1 MNEEHPLRDLI
12 CPVCGRAIL
21 NHYYMVRSKQN
32 TPNDALSTKI
42 KKYKTY
48 KDPDSIVSYY
58 DYLSKIYDM
67 HRNYIAVEGQGGRAG
82 LSMMRQIPK
91 EEWQHGFDLI
101 QYAVA
106 RAIKWWINMDWT
118 SCETICDIIDNFDKI
133 QTPIDNPAY
142 ITNLGYTQP
151 ANYGNAEPPKNKKE
165 PTEEKVNTKKPKDV
179 EKDLIINKIH
189 ELTGKKI
196 PDNAS
201 DLKIMKYLISE
212 FESSIEKDK
221 ESQRTIYQQE
231 FINTKLYD
239 KIESMQEAS
248 TEEKHKKP
256 VSHKETPINY
266 KLLRKIK
273 KDRLTKEA
281 AIITA
286 DEDAGIFAP
295 VSELHEMYSDEKVA
309 MILKARKMFP
319 KISESPENV
328 KIASEVGAIDG
339 GTVAKLLDELKY
351 RKEKQG
357 YKYEYR
363 NDENNKTTKT
373 TGKTFN
379 NSKTQE
385 IPLVS
390 FLLPKTNLEKLYP
403 DQPKMVNSMLKLHEL
418 FDSIASSESDIKI
431 ALKMGMIPKN
441 IAKLFRLALK
451 QRAALRT
458 VSFEVEREP
467 KMVKKVEH
475 ETSVEEFKRLHPDL
489 VNEDENNDDII

>member
-1 MNEEHPLRDLI
+1 
-12 CPVCGRAIL
+12 
-21 NHYYMVRSKQN
+21 
-32 TPNDALSTKI
+32 
-42 KKYKTY
+42 
-48 KDPDSIVSYY
+48 
-58 DYLSKIYDM
+58 
-67 HRNYIAVEGQGGRAG
+67 
-82 LSMMRQIPK
+82 
-91 EEWQHGFDLI
+91 
-101 QYAVA
+101 
-106 RAIKWWINMDWT
+106 
-118 SCETICDIIDNFDKI
+118 
-133 QTPIDNPAY
+133 
-142 ITNLGYTQP
+142 
-151 ANYGNAEPPKNKKE
+151 
-165 PTEEKVNTKKPKDV
+165 
-179 EKDLIINKIH
+179 LIINKIH